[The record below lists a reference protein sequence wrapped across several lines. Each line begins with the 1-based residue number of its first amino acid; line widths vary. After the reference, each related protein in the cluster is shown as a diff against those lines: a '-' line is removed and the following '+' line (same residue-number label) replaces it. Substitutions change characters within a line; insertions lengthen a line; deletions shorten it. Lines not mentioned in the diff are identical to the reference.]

1 MAMNNEALYAVLIA
15 FFLNIVISPFVI
27 PLLQKLKFGQNIRQ
41 DGPNSHLKK
50 SGTPTMGGIIILTS
64 MVLTSLLFVIGN
76 KELQIILFV
85 TVSFG
90 LIGFIDDYIK
100 IVKRRSL
107 GLTASQKII
116 AQMMV
121 TFVLACL
128 LRYYLRLNT
137 SIILPFSDGK
147 ELELGILFWP
157 FLVVAVIGVVN
168 AVNLTDGLDGLASG
182 VTVLVATYFAAIAWA
197 AYSNVLPIAA
207 AAVGSLL
214 GFLLFNSYPAKVFM
228 GDTGSLALGGAI
240 GTLALVM
247 KMPLFILIVG
257 IVYVI
262 ENVSVILQ
270 VAYFKKTK
278 KRLFK
283 MAPIHHHFELSGWPE
298 TKVVTVF
305 CVVTAIMCLLG
316 LIAL

>member
-1 MAMNNEALYAVLIA
+1 MNNEALYAVLIA

-27 PLLQKLKFGQNIRQ
+27 PLLQRLKFGQNIRH

-50 SGTPTMGGIIILTS
+50 SGTPTMGGIIILIS
-64 MVLTSLLFVIGN
+64 IVLTSLLFIIRN
-76 KELQIILFV
+76 RELQVILFV
-85 TVSFG
+85 TVAFG

-100 IVKRRSL
+100 IVKKRSL
-107 GLTASQKII
+107 GLTAGQKII
-116 AQMMV
+116 AQVIV
-121 TFVLACL
+121 TCL
-128 LRYYLRLNT
+128 FAYALKYYIGLGT
-137 SIILPFSDGK
+137 SIILPFSGGREYD
-147 ELELGILFWP
+147 LNLLFWP
-157 FLVVAVIGVVN
+157 FLVVAVLGVVN

-197 AYSNVLPIAA
+197 VNTNVLPIAA

-228 GDTGSLALGGAI
+228 GDTGSLALGGFVISTAF
-240 GTLALVM
+240 VM

-257 IVYVI
+257 IIYVI
-262 ENVSVILQ
+262 ENISVILQ
-270 VAYFKKTK
+270 VAYFKKTR

-305 CVVTAIMCLLG
+305 CIITAIMCLIG

>member
-1 MAMNNEALYAVLIA
+1 MKNEALYAVLIA
-15 FFLNIVISPFVI
+15 FLLNIVISPFII
-27 PLLQKLKFGQNIRQ
+27 PLLQKFKFGQHIRH
-41 DGPNSHLKK
+41 DGPDSHLKK
-50 SGTPTMGGIIILTS
+50 SGTPTMGGVIILIS
-64 MVLTSLLFVIGN
+64 MVLTSLLFVFTN
-76 KELQIILFV
+76 KEVQIILFV

-100 IVKRRSL
+100 IVKKRSL
-107 GLTASQKII
+107 GLTAGQKII
-116 AQMMV
+116 AQIIV
-121 TFVLACL
+121 TCIFGYL
-128 LRYYLRLNT
+128 LKYYLMLDTNT
-137 SIILPFSDGK
+137 ILPFSGGREQD
-147 ELELGILFWP
+147 LELLFWP
-157 FLVVAVIGVVN
+157 FLGIAVIGVVN

-182 VTVLVATYFAAIAWA
+182 VTVLIATYFAAIAWA
-197 AYSNVLPIAA
+197 VQSNVLPITA

-228 GDTGSLALGGAI
+228 GDTGSLALGGFVISTAF
-240 GTLALVM
+240 VM

-257 IVYVI
+257 IIYVV
-262 ENVSVILQ
+262 ENLSVILQ
-270 VAYFKKTK
+270 VVYFKKTR

-305 CVVTAIMCLLG
+305 CIITAIMCLLG